1 MGDVNLANLDVLI
14 LGETHA
20 GLSTTGPLGRVE
32 EATATKFL
40 IKNWNAIEH
49 AAAARGVVICVEGAL
64 SLPISVERESGTAYQ
79 LLGISD
85 DLKKRI
91 SELTHKGQMH
101 VVGLEHPVTR
111 MVEVLEHEDHDP
123 EHSNGAALLQQ
134 VQTTDVGNHILDL
147 LQHSRDQGITDH
159 TPLAFRNI
167 KADKRLSDLKNI
179 MPSL

>member
-20 GLSTTGPLGRVE
+20 GLSTTGPLVRVE

-40 IKNWNAIEH
+40 TKNWDPIERVKNWDVIERVKNWNAIEY

-123 EHSNGAALLQQ
+123 EPALLQQ
-134 VQTTDVGNHILDL
+134 VQNYN
-147 LQHSRDQGITDH
+147 R
-159 TPLAFRNI
+159 
-167 KADKRLSDLKNI
+167 
-179 MPSL
+179 